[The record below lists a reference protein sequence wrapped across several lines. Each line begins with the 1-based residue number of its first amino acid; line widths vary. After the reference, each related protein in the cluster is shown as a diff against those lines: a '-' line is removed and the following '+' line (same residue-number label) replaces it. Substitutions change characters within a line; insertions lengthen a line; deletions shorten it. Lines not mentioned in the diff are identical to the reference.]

1 MGRLAFVGLGA
12 MGSRLARRLLEAR
25 HPVTGYNR
33 TPDKARALEAAGLKL
48 AATPRAAAE
57 GAVAVF
63 SMVTD
68 DAALRA
74 VALGDDGIVAG
85 LGRGAVWVEISTVSP
100 AVTRELGEIVAARG
114 AAMLDAPV
122 SGSTI
127 TVEQGAASIA
137 VGGDRAALERVRP
150 YLAAMAPGGITHVG
164 PLGLAK
170 TMKIATN
177 LGLAVQ
183 MLAFAEAVLLAE
195 KAGIAR
201 ETAVEALL
209 KSVIASPMVKYRGPY
224 VVGRM
229 PRDAWFNVAM
239 IQKDMQLALDQGHAT
254 GVPLPTTALVQ
265 QWLTMAR
272 GLGLGERDLGAL
284 FDVLAGLSGLPP
296 SPNDE
301 RRASRDRS
309 TGEPTR

>member
-1 MGRLAFVGLGA
+1 MTRVAFVGLGA

-57 GAVAVF
+57 GAAAVF

-74 VALGDDGIVAG
+74 IALGDDGIIAG
-85 LGRGAVWVEISTVSP
+85 LGRGAVWAEMSTVSP
-100 AVTRELGEIVAARG
+100 AVTRELGDAVAARG
-114 AAMLDAPV
+114 AAMLDTPI

-137 VGGDRAALERVRP
+137 VGGDREALERVRP
-150 YLAAMAPGGITHVG
+150 YLSAMAPGGITHVG

-183 MLAFAEAVLLAE
+183 MLAFSEAVLLAE

-224 VVGRM
+224 VLGKM
-229 PRDAWFNVAM
+229 PREAWFNLGM
-239 IQKDMQLALDQGHAT
+239 IQKDMQLALDQAHAT
-254 GVPLPTTALVQ
+254 GVTLPTTALTQ

-272 GLGLGERDLGAL
+272 GLGLGERDFGAL
-284 FDVLAGLSGLPP
+284 FDVLAGLSNLPP
-296 SPNDE
+296 SPN
-301 RRASRDRS
+301 
-309 TGEPTR
+309 T